1 MSFFQNL
8 KILLEKHYI
17 IHFFSV
23 RLRRFATIVGH
34 CIMQSFL
41 VVSVVTCRPLC
52 SGDGSR
58 VKVRIKGPTDG
69 EAVFVNSWLWGF
81 WGCFGYFGYFGYF
94 GE

>member
-34 CIMQSFL
+34 YIMQSFL
-41 VVSVVTCRPLC
+41 VVSAVTCRPLC

-69 EAVFVNSWLWGF
+69 EAVFVN
-81 WGCFGYFGYFGYF
+81 YRM
-94 GE
+94 